1 MVESKTTK
9 AAAKPRKKAEDKAS
23 AATAPAAATAVTHK
37 EAKVKL
43 AKAPEGKASACK
55 QNLHI
60 SARKLRLLANLARG
74 KDVQHAIEV
83 VRYSNKKLASEV
95 IKLIRS
101 AVNNAS
107 QVRGVNVDR
116 LFVKRIMVDQGPTL
130 KRFMTRARGSGA
142 RILKRMAHMTVVVD
156 ERI

>member
-1 MVESKTTK
+1 MAEAKTTK
-9 AAAKPRKKAEDKAS
+9 TASKSRKKAVE
-23 AATAPAAATAVTHK
+23 PAAETKPKV
-37 EAKVKL
+37 EAKSVAPKVK
-43 AKAPEGKASACK
+43 AGKASACK
-55 QNLHI
+55 RNLRI

-74 KDVQHAIEV
+74 KDIQQAIDV
-83 VRYSNKKLASEV
+83 VRYSNKKLATEV
-95 IKLIRS
+95 VKLIRS

-116 LFVKRIMVDQGPTL
+116 LFVRTITVDQGPTL

-156 ERI
+156 ERQ